1 VEITILSLPEK
12 INEHRDMGKTY
23 DILEAYEI
31 LRRQE
36 LIRYPLEFSEELPYA
51 DGVFTYEGRE
61 KLFTKLCAL
70 GAKRFAAIYTSDPFV
85 LTIGC
90 YKGKPFLID
99 THPVAPPIGNGNGLL
114 LIGNDNTP
122 EVWMSICVSLW
133 QRLHHGGVDPTTAQ
147 SLAVV
152 TQDWK
157 CTFHYSFA
165 DVINIFKLLSNQSE

>member
-1 VEITILSLPEK
+1 MLSGFELYP
-12 INEHRDMGKTY
+12 RWVPL
-23 DILEAYEI
+23 LEAYEI
-31 LRRQE
+31 LRRQQ
-36 LIRYPLEFSEELPYA
+36 LIRFPLQFSEELPYA

-70 GAKRFAAIYTSDPFV
+70 GAERFVAIYTSDPFV

-90 YKGKPFLID
+90 YKGKPFMIN
-99 THPVAPPIGNGNGLL
+99 THPVAPPIGDGNGLL

-147 SLAVV
+147 SLSVV
-152 TQDWK
+152 QDW
-157 CTFHYSFA
+157 T
-165 DVINIFKLLSNQSE
+165 